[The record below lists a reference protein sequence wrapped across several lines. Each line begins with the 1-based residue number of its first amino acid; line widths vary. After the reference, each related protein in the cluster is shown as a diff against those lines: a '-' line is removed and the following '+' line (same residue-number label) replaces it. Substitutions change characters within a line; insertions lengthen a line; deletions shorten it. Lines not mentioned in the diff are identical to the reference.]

1 MTLSHFEDTDIYLN
15 HQEDGNKER
24 LHDFLAELAAISK
37 EEYNEYRNC
46 NDDFLDSYDYE

>member
-1 MTLSHFEDTDIYLN
+1 MTILHFEDTDIYLK
-15 HQEDGNKER
+15 HQEDDEKEH
-24 LHDFLAELAAISK
+24 LHDMMAELAAINK